1 MPSSQFPSADLPVSL
16 SHLLP
21 WSVLGIATRSQFIAI
36 LWQCFAI
43 SLRRPQ
49 ILTCAFQLLELW
61 NKFSTN
67 LMTTNY
73 VLHAQ
78 ILWVRTLDREQWRW
92 LVSGPWSL
100 DCSPR
105 LKGPNHLEAHSF
117 THLVSD
123 AGYRLRSLPGFQP
136 EQLCMAFLCGLGFLT
151 AWWLGS

>member
-1 MPSSQFPSADLPVSL
+1 MPLSQFPSADLPVL
-16 SHLLP
+16 LWFSHLLP
-21 WSVLGIATRSQFIAI
+21 GSVLGTATRSQFIAI
-36 LWQCFAI
+36 LLQCFAI

-92 LVSGPWSL
+92 LVSVAWSL
-100 DCSPR
+100 GAPWDWKAQIIWK
-105 LKGPNHLEAHSF
+105 LTHS
-117 THLVSD
+117 HIWWVMQAVGWD
-123 AGYRLRSLPGFQP
+123 
-136 EQLCMAFLCGLGFLT
+136 LCLAFGLNNS
-151 AWWLGS
+151 AWLLSVAWASSQHGG